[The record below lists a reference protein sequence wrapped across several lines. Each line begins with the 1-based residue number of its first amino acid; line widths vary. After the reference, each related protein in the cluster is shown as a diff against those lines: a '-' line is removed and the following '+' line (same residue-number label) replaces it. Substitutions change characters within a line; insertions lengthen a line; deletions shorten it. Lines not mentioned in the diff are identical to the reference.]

1 MGVLMWEKPEKIMS
15 IEDWKA
21 ISADS
26 APPGVYVPN
35 MSERDRQRWKAT
47 LKGTKLGRPWI
58 EIRKSTR
65 EWGTQMLIIV
75 SPGGGFGPERDGYRR
90 GYFERTKKVNVQIS
104 QNGPADFTFKGFEE
118 LQAAVTEARQVLEAY
133 LKKHTM
139 GEFTRRVLKDGL
151 PKGLR

>member
-75 SPGGGFGPERDGYRR
+75 SPGGGFGPERG
-90 GYFERTKKVNVQIS
+90 
-104 QNGPADFTFKGFEE
+104 GP
-118 LQAAVTEARQVLEAY
+118 
-133 LKKHTM
+133 
-139 GEFTRRVLKDGL
+139 
-151 PKGLR
+151 